1 MEEKEKNLTV
11 NNKNKQIKRKKLTI
25 NKQKEAHE
33 INNKKVQQLTS
44 NNWKTEK
51 NFQRVNTQLQNMTEY
66 WQPPNQATII
76 SFYCLS
82 ISYTI
87 DYE

>member
-11 NNKNKQIKRKKLTI
+11 KNKNKQIKRKKLTM

-44 NNWKTEK
+44 KSGNN
-51 NFQRVNTQLQNMTEY
+51 N
-66 WQPPNQATII
+66 II
-76 SFYCLS
+76 LLFKY
-82 ISYTI
+82 
-87 DYE
+87 